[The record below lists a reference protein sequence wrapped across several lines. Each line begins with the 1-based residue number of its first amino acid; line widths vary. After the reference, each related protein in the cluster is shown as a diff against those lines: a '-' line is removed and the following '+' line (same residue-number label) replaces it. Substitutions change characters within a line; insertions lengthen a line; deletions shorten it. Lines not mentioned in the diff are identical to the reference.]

1 MINTLPYM
9 LINQGDYMP
18 FYTKIVKWYIS
29 IQKSVPGSTKT
40 LYLLVRYLHRRLLL
54 PIF

>member
-1 MINTLPYM
+1 M

-18 FYTKIVKWYIS
+18 FYTRIVKWYIS

-40 LYLLVRYLHRRLLL
+40 LYLLVSYLHGIIIIILEIILTND
-54 PIF
+54 I